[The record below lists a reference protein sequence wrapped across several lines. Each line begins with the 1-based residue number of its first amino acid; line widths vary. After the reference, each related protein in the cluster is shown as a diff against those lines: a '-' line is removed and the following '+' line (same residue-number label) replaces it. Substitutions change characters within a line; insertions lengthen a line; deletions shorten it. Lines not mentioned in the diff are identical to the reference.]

1 MGLRPLLLKD
11 YMTKMTTDIL
21 RIVFYALLIIAI
33 VVYGPL
39 ATIWALNTLFPVL
52 SIPYTFYSWLA
63 VIVMNATWMYKP
75 TFSKD

>member
-1 MGLRPLLLKD
+1 
-11 YMTKMTTDIL
+11 MTKMTTDIL